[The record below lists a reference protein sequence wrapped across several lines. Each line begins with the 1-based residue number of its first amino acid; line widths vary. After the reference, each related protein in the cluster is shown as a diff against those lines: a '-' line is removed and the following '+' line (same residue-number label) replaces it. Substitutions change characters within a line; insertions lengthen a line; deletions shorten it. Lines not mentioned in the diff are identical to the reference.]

1 MSTKPRKVA
10 AICKQP
16 NNHVLQ
22 HPKINLEMVLPP
34 GATLDDFFITSQD
47 VMSQLKV
54 GKRKLN
60 NMRRD
65 GEISHTYFGKTV
77 MYLKQE
83 LAAILKA
90 KVIVGKKSTLKQ
102 LNVELLKNATG
113 CYWFL
118 AVLSDNLPDALL
130 L

>member
-1 MSTKPRKVA
+1 
-10 AICKQP
+10 
-16 NNHVLQ
+16 
-22 HPKINLEMVLPP
+22 
-34 GATLDDFFITSQD
+34 
-47 VMSQLKV
+47 MSQLKV

-65 GEISHTYFGKTV
+65 GEISYTYFGKTV
-77 MYLKQE
+77 RYLKQE
-83 LAAILKA
+83 LAAMLKA
-90 KVIVGKKSTLKQ
+90 KVIVGKKSILKQ

-118 AVLSDNLPDALL
+118 SMLSDNLPDGLL

>member
-1 MSTKPRKVA
+1 MTTKPRKVA
-10 AICKQP
+10 LISKQQP
-16 NNHVLQ
+16 NQVLE
-22 HPKINLEMVLPP
+22 HTPINLEMVLPP
-34 GATLDDFFITSQD
+34 GTTLDDFFITGQD

-83 LAAILKA
+83 LAAMLKA
-90 KVIVGKKSTLKQ
+90 KVIVGKKSNLKQ

-118 AVLSDNLPDALL
+118 ALLSDNLPDALGL
-130 L
+130 

>member
-10 AICKQP
+10 SISKQQD
-16 NNHVLQ
+16 NHVSE
-22 HPKINLEMVLPP
+22 HPQINLEMVLPP
-34 GATLDDFFITSQD
+34 GTVLDDFFITSQD

-77 MYLKQE
+77 MYLKPE
-83 LAAILKA
+83 LVAMLKA
-90 KVIVGKKSTLKQ
+90 RIVVGKKSILKQ
-102 LNVELLKNATG
+102 LNIDLFKTATS
-113 CYWFL
+113 CYWLL
-118 AVLSDNLPDALL
+118 AMPSDNLPDALML
-130 L
+130 

>member
-1 MSTKPRKVA
+1 MSTKPRMVDPISKQ
-10 AICKQP
+10 QP
-16 NNHVLQ
+16 NQVLAHTQ
-22 HPKINLEMVLPP
+22 INLEMILPP
-34 GATLDDFFITSQD
+34 GTALDDFFITGQD
-47 VMSQLKV
+47 VMGQLKV

-83 LAAILKA
+83 LAAMLKA
-90 KVIVGKKSTLKQ
+90 KVIVGKKNTLKQ
-102 LNVELLKNATG
+102 LNIELIKNATG

-118 AVLSDNLPDALL
+118 AMLSNNLPDSLGL
-130 L
+130 

>member
-1 MSTKPRKVA
+1 MLAPIKG
-10 AICKQP
+10 
-16 NNHVLQ
+16 
-22 HPKINLEMVLPP
+22 LPP
-34 GATLDDFFITSQD
+34 GSALDDFFRTGQD

-65 GEISHTYFGKTV
+65 GEISYTYFGKTV
-77 MYLKQE
+77 RYLKQE
-83 LAAILKA
+83 LAAMLKA
-90 KVIVGKKSTLKQ
+90 KVIVGKKSILKQ

-118 AVLSDNLPDALL
+118 SMLSDNLPDGLL

>member
-10 AICKQP
+10 SISKQQD
-16 NNHVLQ
+16 NHVSE
-22 HPKINLEMVLPP
+22 HPQINLEMVLPP
-34 GATLDDFFITSQD
+34 GTVLDDFFITSQD

-65 GEISHTYFGKTV
+65 GEISYTLFGKTV

-83 LAAILKA
+83 LAAMLKA
-90 KVIVGKKSTLKQ
+90 RIIIGKKSILKQ
-102 LNVELLKNATG
+102 LNVDLFKTATS
-113 CYWFL
+113 CYWLL
-118 AVLSDNLPDALL
+118 AMLSDNLSDATML
-130 L
+130 